1 MPATMGAH
9 TRHFRTSGAKSAR
22 SSQLCVSMSILFS
35 HVQFAWV
42 FKVEGLPLSLLANFF
57 LDALVCPRTQVV
69 YHLLSG
75 M

>member
-1 MPATMGAH
+1 
-9 TRHFRTSGAKSAR
+9 
-22 SSQLCVSMSILFS
+22 MSILFS